1 MKEWRGSPIV
11 STMEKVDT
19 TEMERTESVV
29 ARRRVRRRHSPEF
42 RARVVDACQER
53 GAPVAG
59 VALAHGVNANLVRN
73 WIINRRRD
81 LVPTGAKGLL
91 PVRIRTGM
99 ASKVTTSKRSDGV
112 PHGEAIEIDLAG
124 ARIRVRADF
133 DSAALR
139 EVVRVLRDTLMR

>member
-1 MKEWRGSPIV
+1 MK
-11 STMEKVDT
+11 KVDT
-19 TEMERTESVV
+19 IEMERTESSV
-29 ARRRVRRRHSPEF
+29 ARRRVKRRHSPEF
-42 RARVVDACQER
+42 KARVVDACQVR
-53 GAPVAG
+53 GASVAG
-59 VALAHGVNANLVRN
+59 VALAHGVNANLVRK

-81 LVPTGAKGLL
+81 LVPTGAHGLL
-91 PVRIRTGM
+91 PVRIMTGM

-133 DSAALR
+133 DTAALR

>member
-1 MKEWRGSPIV
+1 MK
-11 STMEKVDT
+11 KVDT
-19 TEMERTESVV
+19 IEMERSQSGAA
-29 ARRRVRRRHSPEF
+29 ARRVKRKHSPEF
-42 RARVVDACQER
+42 KARVVDACQVR
-53 GAPVAG
+53 GASVAG
-59 VALAHGVNANLVRN
+59 VALAHGVNTNLVRK

-81 LVPTGAKGLL
+81 LVPTGAHGLL
-91 PVRIRTGM
+91 PVRIITGT
-99 ASKVTTSKRSDGV
+99 ASKEMTAKRGAGV